1 MTMRM
6 RGGMGMLGK
15 FTGDIGNLDRTQRM
29 AEQRRMED
37 GEEMKRE
44 REREAREREEEEAR
58 KGRRDDVDERA
69 MRMLSGGDKDDQQA
83 QRIGGQPSRR
93 TSQQQ
98 PQRGEGRLSGQ
109 AKQGV
114 VDIYEEP
121 EWGGAPV
128 PGAMIAELR
137 ECEAGRVLRVMELNQ
152 QSFFKVGSRPASSCF
167 LSPSVRLPPTHSPS
181 LVSCLLLFPSLH
193 PLPSLLFTLLNGRRS
208 TKPPKPKP
216 WPPTPKPHARL
227 DGTRA
232 SSTLYSNMPQ
242 SQGSTASFR

>member
-15 FTGDIGNLDRTQRM
+15 FTGDMGNLDRTQRM

-58 KGRRDDVDERA
+58 RGRRDDVDERA
-69 MRMLSGGDKDDQQA
+69 MRTLSRGDDHGQHA
-83 QRIGGQPSRR
+83 QRMGGQPSRR

-98 PQRGEGRLSGQ
+98 PQRGESRLSGQ
-109 AKQGV
+109 AKQGGAGT
-114 VDIYEEP
+114 YEEP

-152 QSFFKVGSRPASSCF
+152 QSFFKVGPRPVSSCF
-167 LSPSVRLPPTHSPS
+167 LNPSVRLSTNHPRS
-181 LVSCLLLFPSLH
+181 LISCMPVFPSLH
-193 PLPSLLFTLLNGRRS
+193 PLHPLAYADGCTSIYET
-208 TKPPKPKP
+208 TK
-216 WPPTPKPHARL
+216 T
-227 DGTRA
+227 
-232 SSTLYSNMPQ
+232 
-242 SQGSTASFR
+242 